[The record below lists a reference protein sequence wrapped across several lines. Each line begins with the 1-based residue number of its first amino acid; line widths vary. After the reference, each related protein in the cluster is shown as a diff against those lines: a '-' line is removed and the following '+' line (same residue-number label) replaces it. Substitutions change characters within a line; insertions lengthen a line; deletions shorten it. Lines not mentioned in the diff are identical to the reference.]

1 MKFTALISVY
11 DGEKNFEFCVNCTIE
26 EAYSLAEKM
35 MNDLANHNSFVHVIP
50 AENIRSF

>member
-11 DGEKNFEFCVNCTIE
+11 DGEKNFEFCVNCQIE

-35 MNDLANHNSFVHVIP
+35 VNVLAHPDAIVHVIP
-50 AENIRSF
+50 AEDIKHF

>member
-11 DGEKNFEFCVNCTIE
+11 DGEKNFDFCVNCQIE

-35 MNDLANHNSFVHVIP
+35 VNVLAHPAAFVRVTPSEDIKH
-50 AENIRSF
+50 F

>member
-11 DGEKNFEFCVNCTIE
+11 DGEKDFEFYVNCPIE

-35 MNDLANHNSFVHVIP
+35 VDSLAHPAAFVHVIP
-50 AENIRSF
+50 AEDIKHF

>member
-11 DGEKNFEFCVNCTIE
+11 DGEKNFEFCVNCPIE

-35 MNDLANHNSFVHVIP
+35 ANSLAHPAAFVHVTP
-50 AENIRSF
+50 AEDIKQF